1 MRIAIGIEYNGL
13 AYAGWQHQGHAP
25 TVQQAVE
32 QALSVVADQPVKVMA
47 AGRTDAG
54 VHALGQV
61 AHFDTT
67 AQRTPRAWL
76 LGTNANLSPDVALT
90 WVQPV
95 GDEFHARFSALRR
108 RYRYVILNRTARSA
122 VLDRRITW
130 IHQSLDVQRMAQA
143 AQALLGSHDFS
154 AYRAS
159 ACQSKRPVKTVY
171 ELTVQR
177 RDDLLVLDIEADGFL
192 HHMVRNIVG
201 VLLAI
206 GCGER
211 EISWAQEVLDAR
223 DRNVGGV
230 TASPHGLYFVHAIYP
245 AHFALPRLSSPVLVW

>member
-32 QALSVVADQPVKVMA
+32 QALSVVADHPVKVMA

-61 AHFDTT
+61 AHFDTS

-76 LGTNANLSPDVALT
+76 LGANANLSRDVALT

-95 GDEFHARFSALRR
+95 DDEFHARFCAQRR
-108 RYRYVILNRTARSA
+108 RYRYVILNRMARSA
-122 VLDRRITW
+122 VLDHRMAW
-130 IHQSLDVQRMAQA
+130 VHHALDEARMAQA
-143 AQALLGSHDFS
+143 AQVLLGTHDFS
-154 AYRAS
+154 SYRAT
-159 ACQSKRPVKTVY
+159 ACQAKNPVKTVY
-171 ELTVQR
+171 ELSVR
-177 RDDLLVLDIEADGFL
+177 RRKELIVIDIEADGFL

-206 GCGER
+206 GSGEH
-211 EISWAQEVLDAR
+211 EITWAQEVLDAR
-223 DRNVGGV
+223 DRNAGGV
-230 TASPHGLYFVHAIYP
+230 TAPPHGLYFVHAVYP
-245 AHFALPRLSSPVLVW
+245 EHFAIPRLSSPLLVW

>member
-13 AYAGWQHQGHAP
+13 AYSGWQHQGHAP

-32 QALSVVADQPVKVMA
+32 RALSVVAAHPVKVIA

-61 AHFDTT
+61 AHFDTL
-67 AQRTPRAWL
+67 AARTPRAWL
-76 LGTNANLSPDVALT
+76 LGTNANLSRDVALT

-95 GDEFHARFSALRR
+95 SDEFHARFSAQRR
-108 RYRYVILNRTARSA
+108 RYRYVILNRLARSG
-122 VLDRRITW
+122 VLDTRMAW
-130 IHQSLDVQRMAQA
+130 VHQRLDVDRMAQA
-143 AQALLGSHDFS
+143 AQALLGTHDFS

-159 ACQSKRPVKTVY
+159 ACQSKKPVKIVY

-177 RDDLLVLDIEADGFL
+177 RADLIVLDIEADGFL

-206 GCGER
+206 GRGEQ
-211 EISWAQEVLDAR
+211 EISWAQEVLQAR
-223 DRNVGGV
+223 DRKSGGV
-230 TASPHGLYFVHAIYP
+230 TASPHGLYFVHAVYP
-245 AHFALPRLSSPVLVW
+245 EHFAIPRLSSPILVW

>member
-13 AYAGWQHQGHAP
+13 AYAGWQHQGHAA

-32 QALSVVADQPVKVMA
+32 RALSVVADQPIKVIA

-67 AQRTPRAWL
+67 AQRPPRAWL
-76 LGTNANLSPDVALT
+76 LGTNANLSRDVALI

-95 GDEFHARFSALRR
+95 SDEFHARFSAQRR
-108 RYRYVILNRTARSA
+108 RYRYVILNRMARSG
-122 VLDRRITW
+122 VLDTRMAW
-130 IHQSLDVQRMAQA
+130 VHYALDAERMAQA
-143 AQALLGSHDFS
+143 AQALLGTHDFS

-159 ACQSKRPVKTVY
+159 SCQSKKPVKTVY

-177 RDDLLVLDIEADGFL
+177 RDDLIVLDIEADGFL

-211 EISWAQEVLDAR
+211 EVSWA
-223 DRNVGGV
+223 
-230 TASPHGLYFVHAIYP
+230 
-245 AHFALPRLSSPVLVW
+245 

>member
-32 QALSVVADQPVKVMA
+32 QALSVVADQPVKVIA

-61 AHFDTT
+61 AHFDTP

-76 LGTNANLSPDVALT
+76 LGTNANLSRDVALT

-95 GDEFHARFSALRR
+95 SDEFHARFSAQRR
-108 RYRYVILNRTARSA
+108 RYRYVILNRMARSG
-122 VLDRRITW
+122 VLDSRMAW
-130 IHQSLDVQRMAQA
+130 VHQRLDVDRMAQA
-143 AQALLGSHDFS
+143 ARALLGTHDFS

-159 ACQSKRPVKTVY
+159 ACQSKKPVKTVY

-177 RDDLLVLDIEADGFL
+177 RADLIVLDIEADGFL

-206 GCGER
+206 GRGER
-211 EISWAQEVLDAR
+211 EISWAREVLEAR
-223 DRNVGGV
+223 DRKSGGI
-230 TASPHGLYFVHAIYP
+230 TASPHGLYFVHAVYP
-245 AHFALPRLSSPVLVW
+245 EHFAIPRLSSPILVW

>member
-32 QALSVVADQPVKVMA
+32 QALSVVADQPVKAIA

-67 AQRTPRAWL
+67 AQRDPRAWL
-76 LGTNANLSPDVALT
+76 LGTNANLPRDVALT
-90 WVQPV
+90 WVQAV
-95 GDEFHARFSALRR
+95 SEEFHARFSAQRR
-108 RYRYVILNRTARSA
+108 RYRYVILNRMARSA
-122 VLDRRITW
+122 VLDHRMAW
-130 IHQSLDVQRMAQA
+130 VYQALDAQRMAQA
-143 AQALLGSHDFS
+143 AQALLGTHDFS
-154 AYRAS
+154 SYRAT
-159 ACQSKRPVKTVY
+159 ACQSKKPVKTVY

-177 RDDLLVLDIEADGFL
+177 RDDLIVLDIEADGFL

-206 GCGER
+206 GRGEQ
-211 EISWAQEVLDAR
+211 EISWAQQVLGAR
-223 DRNVGGV
+223 NRNAGGV
-230 TASPHGLYFVHAIYP
+230 TAPPHGLYFVYAAYP
-245 AHFALPRLSSPVLVW
+245 EHFAIPRLSSPILVW

>member
-32 QALSVVADQPVKVMA
+32 QALSVVADQPVKVIA

-61 AHFDTT
+61 AHFDTP

-76 LGTNANLSPDVALT
+76 LGTNANLSGDVALT

-95 GDEFHARFSALRR
+95 SDEFHARFSAQRR
-108 RYRYVILNRTARSA
+108 RYRYVILNRMARSG
-122 VLDRRITW
+122 VLDSRMAW
-130 IHQSLDVQRMAQA
+130 VHQRLDVDRMAQA
-143 AQALLGSHDFS
+143 ARALLGTHDFS

-159 ACQSKRPVKTVY
+159 ACQSKKPVKTVY

-177 RDDLLVLDIEADGFL
+177 RADLIVLDIEADGFL

-206 GCGER
+206 GRGEH
-211 EISWAQEVLDAR
+211 EISWALEVLEAR
-223 DRNVGGV
+223 DRKSGGI
-230 TASPHGLYFVHAIYP
+230 TASPHGLYFVHAVYP
-245 AHFALPRLSSPVLVW
+245 EHFAIPRLSSPILVW

>member
-32 QALSVVADQPVKVMA
+32 QALSAVAAQPVSVMA
-47 AGRTDAG
+47 AGRTDTG

-76 LGTNANLSPDVALT
+76 LGANANLSRDVALT

-95 GDEFHARFSALRR
+95 SDDFHARFSAQRR
-108 RYRYVILNRTARSA
+108 RYRYVILNRLARSGILGTRMA
-122 VLDRRITW
+122 WVHRRLDE
-130 IHQSLDVQRMAQA
+130 QRMAQA
-143 AQALLGSHDFS
+143 AQALLGTHDFS

-159 ACQSKRPVKTVY
+159 ACQSKKPIKTVY

-177 RDDLLVLDIEADGFL
+177 RADLIVLDIEADGFL

-206 GCGER
+206 GHGEQ
-211 EISWAQEVLDAR
+211 EVSWAQEVLETR
-223 DRNVGGV
+223 DRRLGGV
-230 TASPHGLYFVHAIYP
+230 TASPHGLYFVHAVYP
-245 AHFALPRLSSPVLVW
+245 EHFAIPRLSSPILVW

>member
-32 QALSVVADQPVKVMA
+32 QALSVVADHPVKVMA

-67 AQRTPRAWL
+67 AQRMPRAWL
-76 LGTNANLSPDVALT
+76 LGTNANLSRDVALT
-90 WVQPV
+90 WAQPV
-95 GDEFHARFSALRR
+95 DNEFHARFCAQRR
-108 RYRYVILNRTARSA
+108 RYRYVILNRMARSA
-122 VLDRRITW
+122 VLD
-130 IHQSLDVQRMAQA
+130 HRMAWVHHALDEVRMTQA
-143 AQALLGSHDFS
+143 AQALLGRHDFS
-154 AYRAS
+154 SYRAT
-159 ACQSKRPVKTVY
+159 ACQAKNPVKTVY
-171 ELTVQR
+171 ELSVQR
-177 RDDLLVLDIEADGFL
+177 RADLIVIDIEADGFL

-206 GCGER
+206 GSGER
-211 EISWAQEVLDAR
+211 EIPWAQEVLDAR
-223 DRNVGGV
+223 DRNAGGV
-230 TASPHGLYFVHAIYP
+230 TAPPHGLYFVHAIYP
-245 AHFALPRLSSPVLVW
+245 EHFAIPRLSSPVLVW